1 MKISGT
7 NKEIVE
13 IINLL
18 DPSFKCK
25 CDPNS
30 ARFRCGS
37 KHDSDC
43 LFEEEL
49 PQEYGIYVRV
59 YDIGYDGHTI
69 INAICLN
76 KFYPNSNIL
85 DGTVK

>member
-18 DPSFKCK
+18 DSSFKCK
-25 CDPNS
+25 CDPN
-30 ARFRCGS
+30 AIRFRCGS
-37 KHDSDC
+37 HHAENC

-49 PQEYGIYVRV
+49 PKEYGTYVRTYHIEYNECKITKV
-59 YDIGYDGHTI
+59 NWIET
-69 INAICLN
+69 C
-76 KFYPNSNIL
+76 YPNSNIL
-85 DGTVK
+85 DGTVR

>member
-1 MKISGT
+1 MRASGT

-25 CDPNS
+25 CKPS
-30 ARFRCGS
+30 AYRFRC
-37 KHDSDC
+37 DSNHNRDC

-49 PQEYGIYVRV
+49 PKEYGTYVRS
-59 YDIGYDGHTI
+59 YDIEYDGCK
-69 INAICLN
+69 IN
-76 KFYPNSNIL
+76 KVVFVEMFYPNSNIRH
-85 DGTVK
+85 GTVK

>member
-25 CDPNS
+25 CNPF
-30 ARFRCGS
+30 AYRFRC
-37 KHDSDC
+37 DSRHEQDC
-43 LFEEEL
+43 VFEETL
-49 PQEYGIYVRV
+49 PKEYGIYVRS
-59 YDIGYDGHTI
+59 YHIEYDGHKIDKI
-69 INAICLN
+69 IFLER
-76 KFYPNSNIL
+76 FYPDGNIHH
-85 DGTVK
+85 GTVK